1 MKTEFD
7 ELVKRAKK
15 GDSEAFSKLYAQIYK
30 ELYYYALCNLD
41 NSYDAADAVSDA
53 VVDAYTGIKNLK
65 DINAF
70 KAWMYKILTA
80 KIKRKQAQYIKERE
94 NTVALDESY
103 AEHEKKENKYIGVE
117 ILQQLDLL
125 NEQERMCFSLNV
137 LEGYTSEEISKLTGI
152 KPATVRS
159 SLSRGRQKLRESLSE
174 Q

>member
-1 MKTEFD
+1 MKTEFT
-7 ELVKRAKK
+7 ELVKRAKN
-15 GDSEAFSKLYAQIYK
+15 GDSEAFSMLYSQVYK

-53 VVDAYTGIKNLK
+53 VVDAYSGVKKLK

-70 KAWMYKILTA
+70 RAWMFKILTA

-94 NTVALDESY
+94 NTSSLDNNYKEQ
-103 AEHEKKENKYIGVE
+103 EEKENKYIGVE

-125 NEQERMCFSLNV
+125 NEQERMCFSLSV
-137 LEGYTSEEISKLTGI
+137 LGGYTSEEISKLTGI

-159 SLSRGRQKLRESLSE
+159 SLSRGRQKLKESLSE